1 MAKSHN
7 SSSIFVSWD
16 IPLRPNGQ
24 ITQYSIKYSDNDQ
37 PVTTSNLNITI
48 PNLKAGI
55 TYNITVQPITAYGN
69 LHLMGAIS
77 IIIPV
82 TLNTTTPNISKDDD
96 NALTRCAH
104 MKHIISCH
112 YSNNLQWVTIT
123 SKCQHLH
130 LINITQRGHW
140 NVCLIKI

>member
-1 MAKSHN
+1 M
-7 SSSIFVSWD
+7 
-16 IPLRPNGQ
+16 RPNGQ

-55 TYNITVQPITAYGN
+55 TYDITVQPITAYGN

-82 TLNTTTPNISKDDD
+82 TLNTTTPGTSKDGDD
-96 NALTRCAH
+96 ALTRCAH
-104 MKHIISCH
+104 
-112 YSNNLQWVTIT
+112 
-123 SKCQHLH
+123 
-130 LINITQRGHW
+130 
-140 NVCLIKI
+140 